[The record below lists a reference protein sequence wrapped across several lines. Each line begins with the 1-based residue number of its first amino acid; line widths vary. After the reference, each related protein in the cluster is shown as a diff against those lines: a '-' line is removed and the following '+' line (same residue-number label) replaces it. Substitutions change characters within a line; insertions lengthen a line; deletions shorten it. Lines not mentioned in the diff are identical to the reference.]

1 MNKLT
6 RFSKRQLSRQLL
18 GGFGGSLIVIGIAT
32 LSITYTSLGR
42 NLEQQIQQRAQTI
55 TYGLEFASEGLIE
68 INEML
73 LLERIVQNYA
83 TLPAVIEVSIVDPQ
97 GILLA
102 HSNTVEIITI
112 KNHRYADL
120 NPTLASSLQQAS
132 EKGIEINIRTV
143 LHGKNVVVQMLPFS
157 STIFNQEGQKSTTV
171 LKNRGV
177 AIAVMD
183 LQEME
188 HDALQSAIFSILT
201 MAVSALLIL
210 TFLAWLI
217 QRFILSPLSQ
227 INRAITESEG
237 EGNFS
242 LPTLPN
248 NELGFLGARFA
259 AVFKQLKTYK
269 QMELEIVERKYIEV
283 AQRYELAT
291 RAAKV
296 WVWDWDI
303 ATDTFLLDRGIQ
315 DWLGYVN
322 LEISNNFNSWAE
334 YIDINDR
341 PLFLEALH
349 AHLEGKTTEFSCEH
363 RLVKADGNL
372 HWFLSRG
379 QAVHDEQGKVFRAI
393 GTITDIAERKQV
405 EAQLQQTNQELIRA
419 TRLKDEFLANMS
431 HELRT
436 PLNAILGL
444 TEGLQDQVFGAV
456 NEQQIKALKTIE
468 RSGSHLLELINDILD
483 VAKIEA
489 GQIEL
494 DYTLTSISY
503 LCQSSLAFIKQQ
515 AQKKQIHLEIR
526 MPPNLPQLL
535 IDERRIRQVL
545 INLLN
550 NAVKFTPEGGQITL
564 EISRQTQTI
573 VLNSPPL
580 QGITKVKI
588 YKTTLEEQLGLS
600 LQKNEI
606 ETKEYLRIAISDTG
620 IGIAPEHIDKLFQPF
635 IQIDSALNR
644 QYAGTGLGLAL
655 VKRIVEL
662 HGGQVELTSKLGLG
676 SCFAIDLPVIAC
688 ALPSSSNLESEKET
702 SQTVLSPTEISH
714 SEPSHTKPK
723 VSPLILLVEDNEANI
738 STVSSYLKAKGYRL
752 VFAKDGQEGI
762 NQAKSENPNLIL
774 MDISMPGMD
783 GFEAMKQIRLEP
795 NLVNVPIIAL
805 TALAMKGD
813 RDRCLEAGA
822 NDYMT
827 KPVKL
832 KQLAITIQELLEK
845 SNHI

>member
-42 NLEQQIQQRAQTI
+42 NLEQQIQQRAQSI

-83 TLPAVIEVSIVDPQ
+83 TLPAVIEVSIVNPQ

-102 HSNTVEIITI
+102 HSNTVKMKMIQSGY
-112 KNHRYADL
+112 YADL
-120 NPTLASSLQQAS
+120 NPSLAVSLKEAS
-132 EKGIEINIRTV
+132 KKGIEINIRTV

-157 STIFNQEGQKSTTV
+157 GTIFNQERDNHPGEI
-171 LKNRGV
+171 KNRGV

-183 LQEME
+183 LQKME
-188 HDALQSAIFSILT
+188 QDALQSAISSMVA

-210 TFLAWLI
+210 AFMGWRI
-217 QRFILSPLSQ
+217 QKLVLSPLSQ
-227 INRAITESEG
+227 INRAINEGEG

-269 QMELEIVERKYIEV
+269 QMEIEIVERKYIEV

-341 PLFLEALH
+341 PLFLEALY

-363 RLVKADGNL
+363 RLLKADGNL

-379 QAVHDEQGKVFRAI
+379 QAVHDEDGKVIRAI

-444 TEGLQDQVFGAV
+444 TEGLQDQVFGQI
-456 NEQQIKALKTIE
+456 NEKQIKALKTIE
-468 RSGSHLLELINDILD
+468 RSSTHLLELINDILD
-483 VAKIEA
+483 LAKIEA

-494 DYTLTSISY
+494 DYSLTSISH
-503 LCQSSLAFIKQQ
+503 LCQSSLTFIKQQ
-515 AQKKQIHLEIR
+515 AQKKHIQLEIKV
-526 MPPNLPQLL
+526 PQNLPQLL

-550 NAVKFTPEGGQITL
+550 NAVKFTPEGGVITL
-564 EISRQTQTI
+564 EVGRILQRI
-573 VLNSPPL
+573 DINPPPL

-588 YKTTLEEQLGLS
+588 YKTVLEQELGLS
-600 LQKNEI
+600 VPENGLEL
-606 ETKEYLRIAISDTG
+606 KEYIRISITDTG
-620 IGIAPEHIDKLFQPF
+620 IGIAPEHINKLFQPF

-676 SCFAIDLPVIAC
+676 SCFAIDLPIIAC
-688 ALPSSSNLESEKET
+688 SLPSSPNLQSET
-702 SQTVLSPTEISH
+702 LSSQTEIIEMEFSPTKPSQLKSEI
-714 SEPSHTKPK
+714 
-723 VSPLILLVEDNEANI
+723 SPLILLVEDNEANI

-845 SNHI
+845 VTT